1 MIGWE
6 QIISGFKEVGILTP
20 QEMLQQINNAIT
32 AIEIGGQEY
41 QIGNRRLKRA
51 DLSLLYQRQKEL
63 MQQVDSEKIN
73 GSCLNNT
80 FIAVFDRR

>member
-1 MIGWE
+1 MDLGGVNLTTQE
-6 QIISGFKEVGILTP
+6 Q
-20 QEMLQQINNAIT
+20 LQQINNAIT

-63 MQQVDSEKIN
+63 MQQIATEKSDGTLLGN
-73 GSCLNNT
+73 VFVT
-80 FIAVFDRR
+80 TFDRR